1 MPPFTLTITTT
12 QSIFKKM
19 ENICIFEDS
28 EYQNFLPLVHSR
40 PVYALRCGAY
50 TILERIALQYP
61 DTKIKLFCR
70 EYLKNVT
77 NENYPYNV
85 NETNSDDGD
94 CLFIN
99 GRLLTSKTIPVS
111 GKEEVGI
118 KDDSIVYARLNKGN
132 CPSITPEKFFDKGFI
147 NTLKEKFE
155 VKIVDTELLRYPWG
169 LISNNQE
176 QITTDLTSYIN
187 IQEGH
192 LQSKIY
198 EGVHLINDSHIFVGE
213 NTVIKP
219 GCVLDADNG
228 PIYIGNNVNI
238 SPNSVIEGP
247 VYIGDNVVI
256 KAVSRIRAG
265 SNIGKACKVGGEIS
279 NTIIQDYS
287 NKQHDGFLGDSYI
300 GSWVNLGANTVN
312 SNLTNT
318 YSTVKVQMIDKI
330 IDTGHMFFGMI
341 MGDHTK
347 TAINTRFTTGSNIG
361 FACNILLTSIPPKF
375 IPSFSWCSDNNIMT
389 YDVKRELQVA
399 KRMME
404 RRNKIMTK
412 HEEEVFKTIFD
423 LSEKERKLHR
433 KKT

>member
-1 MPPFTLTITTT
+1 M
-12 QSIFKKM
+12 K
-19 ENICIFEDS
+19 NICIFEDS
-28 EYQNFLPLVHSR
+28 EYQNFLPLVYSR
-40 PVYALRCGAY
+40 PVYDLRCG
-50 TILERIALQYP
+50 IFSLLERIVLQYP
-61 DTKIKLFCR
+61 DTKIRLYCR
-70 EYLKNVT
+70 EYLKKLT
-77 NENYPYNV
+77 NENHPYNV
-85 NETNSDDGD
+85 NETNFDDGD

-99 GRLLTSKTIPVS
+99 GRLLTSKPIPIS

-118 KDDSIVYARLNKGN
+118 NDDSIVYARLLRKN
-132 CPSITPEKFFDKGFI
+132 CLSINPEIFLDKGFI

-155 VKIVDTELLRYPWG
+155 VKIVDTELLRYPWD

-176 QITTDLTSYIN
+176 QITTDLTSYNN
-187 IQEGH
+187 IQERH

-198 EGVHLINDSHIFVGE
+198 EGVHLIKGSHIFVGE

-219 GCVLDADNG
+219 GCVLDAENG

-247 VYIGDNVVI
+247 VYIRDNVII

-300 GSWVNLGANTVN
+300 GSWVNLGADTVN

-318 YSTVKVQMIDKI
+318 YGTVKVQMVDKI
-330 IDTGHMFFGMI
+330 IDTGQMFFGMI

-347 TAINTRFTTGSNIG
+347 TAISTRFTTGSNIG
-361 FACNILLTSIPPKF
+361 FACNILFTSIPPKF
-375 IPSFSWCSDNNIMT
+375 IPSFSWCSDNNTMT
-389 YDVKRELQVA
+389 YDVNRELQVA

-404 RRNKIMTK
+404 RRNKIMTQN
-412 HEEEVFKTIFD
+412 EEEVFKTIFD
-423 LSEKERKLHR
+423 LSEKERKLHY
-433 KKT
+433 KKN